1 MEAVQNIDQYID
13 FSKLDVPD
21 LSRYDQN
28 NMMIQGAGAEIDEL
42 LRERQS
48 QAPSSAASGVDNDDD
63 GTDEP
68 SEAPKTT
75 KRKSKASAATKEKTP
90 KNKAASKATKTKTEL
105 ATGADTAT
113 VVSAGLPV
121 EVVPDTTSAAETDK
135 PQEKVKKPRKSKK
148 VAPVVLDTVA
158 VEDGPFEDAEIKE
171 MVSKR
176 V

>member
-48 QAPSSAASGVDNDDD
+48 QAASTAASGVDNDDD

-68 SEAPKTT
+68 SEAPKAA

-90 KNKAASKATKTKTEL
+90 KDKAASKSTKTKTESV
-105 ATGADTAT
+105 AGADTAT
-113 VVSAGLPV
+113 AVPGLPV
-121 EVVPDTTSAAETDK
+121 EVVPDTTAAAKEK

-148 VAPVVLDTVA
+148 AAPVVLDTVA
-158 VEDGPFEDAEIKE
+158 VEDGPFEDAEVKE
-171 MVSKR
+171 MVSKHA
-176 V
+176 

>member
-48 QAPSSAASGVDNDDD
+48 QAATTAASGVDNDDD

-75 KRKSKASAATKEKTP
+75 KRKSKASVATKVKTP
-90 KNKAASKATKTKTEL
+90 EDKAASKASKTKTES

-113 VVSAGLPV
+113 VVPGLPV
-121 EVVPDTTSAAETDK
+121 EVVPDTTAAAEEK
-135 PQEKVKKPRKSKK
+135 PQDKVKKPRKSKK
-148 VAPVVLDTVA
+148 TAPVVLDTVA
-158 VEDGPFEDAEIKE
+158 VEDRPFEDAEIKE